1 MAKLVVM
8 PKLGLTMTEG
18 TVEAWLKNEGDEVK
32 EGEKLFSV
40 STDKLTNDIEAT
52 VSGKLLKI
60 LVPAGETVACLTP
73 VAVIGA
79 EGESYAAAPAK
90 TAAPAKA
97 EEKSAEGGGVL
108 VIGGGPG
115 GYVAAIR
122 AAQLGAKVTLAERA
136 EIGGTCLNRGC
147 MPTKALLH
155 SSEVYELATNSVDI
169 GIIGRDVAV
178 DWPRVQATRQSVS
191 DKLTGGVRAL
201 MRANKVTVV
210 EGEAKFTGPKTVKVG
225 DKTLN
230 PDKIIIAVGS
240 KPVMP
245 PIPGLKECPA
255 CIDSTAC
262 LKLDHI
268 PESLVVI
275 GGGVIGVELGS
286 VYRRFGSKVSVLELQ
301 DRILP
306 QMDGE
311 LAELA
316 AAQLVA
322 EGMDLR
328 TGAKV
333 TRVDTTTNGAAVH
346 AEIGGKDT
354 VFEAEKVLVCVG
366 RSPNLEGLGL
376 DKAGIAV
383 EGGFIKVDKRLET
396 SVPGVFAVGDCS
408 GRLMLAHAAMAM
420 GEAAAENAMGGEA
433 GFNED
438 MSPACAYV
446 GPEIA
451 GVGYTEERAK
461 ELGIE
466 YIVGRFPTSA
476 NGRSLVSGCTGG
488 LIKVLAG
495 PKFGEI
501 LGVHILAPSATELIE
516 EAALAIRLEATLDE
530 LTDTIHCHPTV
541 AEALRGGPGR
551 AEAGHTHPEQEV
563 RRRKPCSMRH
573 SYS

>member
-1 MAKLVVM
+1 MAKEVVM

-155 SSEVYELATNSVDI
+155 SSEVYELATNSADI

-210 EGEAKFTGPKTVKVG
+210 EGEAKFTGPKTVEVG
-225 DKTLN
+225 GKTLN

-262 LKLDHI
+262 LKMDHI

-541 AEALRGGPGR
+541 AEALREAALAAQKR
-551 AEAGHTHPEQEV
+551 AIHIPN
-563 RRRKPCSMRH
+563 KK
-573 SYS
+573 

>member
-1 MAKLVVM
+1 MAKEVVM

-79 EGESYAAAPAK
+79 EGESYATAPAK
-90 TAAPAKA
+90 TAAPA
-97 EEKSAEGGGVL
+97 EKSAEGGGVL

-541 AEALRGGPGR
+541 AEALREAALAAQKR
-551 AEAGHTHPEQEV
+551 AIHIPN
-563 RRRKPCSMRH
+563 KK
-573 SYS
+573 

>member
-1 MAKLVVM
+1 MAKEVVM

-155 SSEVYELATNSVDI
+155 SSEVYELATNSADI

-210 EGEAKFTGPKTVKVG
+210 EGEAKFTGPKTVEVG
-225 DKTLN
+225 GKTLN

-383 EGGFIKVDKRLET
+383 DGGFIKVDKRLET

-541 AEALRGGPGR
+541 AEALREAALAAQKR
-551 AEAGHTHPEQEV
+551 AIHIPN
-563 RRRKPCSMRH
+563 KK
-573 SYS
+573 

>member
-1 MAKLVVM
+1 MAKEVVM

-18 TVEAWLKNEGDEVK
+18 TVEAWIKNEGDEVK

-155 SSEVYELATNSVDI
+155 SSEVYELATNSADI

-210 EGEAKFTGPKTVKVG
+210 EGEAKFTGPKTVEVG
-225 DKTLN
+225 GKTLN

-541 AEALRGGPGR
+541 AEALREAALAAQKR
-551 AEAGHTHPEQEV
+551 AIHIPN
-563 RRRKPCSMRH
+563 KK
-573 SYS
+573 

>member
-1 MAKLVVM
+1 MAKEVVM

-155 SSEVYELATNSVDI
+155 SSEVYELATNSADI

-230 PDKIIIAVGS
+230 PNKIIIAVGS

-541 AEALRGGPGR
+541 AEALREAALAAQKR
-551 AEAGHTHPEQEV
+551 AIHIPN
-563 RRRKPCSMRH
+563 KK
-573 SYS
+573 

>member
-1 MAKLVVM
+1 MAKEVVM

-52 VSGKLLKI
+52 VSGKLLNI

-155 SSEVYELATNSVDI
+155 SSEVYELATNSADI

-541 AEALRGGPGR
+541 AEALREAALAAQKR
-551 AEAGHTHPEQEV
+551 AIHIPN
-563 RRRKPCSMRH
+563 KK
-573 SYS
+573 

>member
-1 MAKLVVM
+1 MAKEVVM

-262 LKLDHI
+262 LKMDHI

-541 AEALRGGPGR
+541 AEALREAALAAQKR
-551 AEAGHTHPEQEV
+551 AIHIPN
-563 RRRKPCSMRH
+563 KK
-573 SYS
+573 

>member
-1 MAKLVVM
+1 MAKEVVM

-155 SSEVYELATNSVDI
+155 SSEVYELATNSADI

-210 EGEAKFTGPKTVKVG
+210 EGEAKFTGPKTVEVG
-225 DKTLN
+225 GKTLT

-541 AEALRGGPGR
+541 AEALREAALAAQKR
-551 AEAGHTHPEQEV
+551 AIHIPN
-563 RRRKPCSMRH
+563 KK
-573 SYS
+573 

>member
-1 MAKLVVM
+1 MAKEVVM

-210 EGEAKFTGPKTVKVG
+210 EGEAKFTGPKTVEVG
-225 DKTLN
+225 GKTLN

-286 VYRRFGSKVSVLELQ
+286 VYRRFGAKVSVLELQ

-541 AEALRGGPGR
+541 AEALREAALAAQKR
-551 AEAGHTHPEQEV
+551 AIHIPN
-563 RRRKPCSMRH
+563 KK
-573 SYS
+573 

>member
-1 MAKLVVM
+1 MAKEVVM

-210 EGEAKFTGPKTVKVG
+210 EGEAKFTGPKTVEVG
-225 DKTLN
+225 GKTLN

-383 EGGFIKVDKRLET
+383 EGGFIRVDKRLET

-420 GEAAAENAMGGEA
+420 GAAAAENAMGGEA

-541 AEALRGGPGR
+541 AEALREAALAAQKR
-551 AEAGHTHPEQEV
+551 AIHIPN
-563 RRRKPCSMRH
+563 KK
-573 SYS
+573 

>member
-1 MAKLVVM
+1 MAKEVVM

-210 EGEAKFTGPKTVKVG
+210 EGEAKFTGPKTVEVG
-225 DKTLN
+225 GKTLN

-383 EGGFIKVDKRLET
+383 EGGFIRVDKRLET

-541 AEALRGGPGR
+541 AEALREAALAAQKR
-551 AEAGHTHPEQEV
+551 AIHIPN
-563 RRRKPCSMRH
+563 KK
-573 SYS
+573 

>member
-1 MAKLVVM
+1 MAKEVVM

-155 SSEVYELATNSVDI
+155 SSEVYELATNSADI

-210 EGEAKFTGPKTVKVG
+210 EGEAKFTGPKTFKVG

-541 AEALRGGPGR
+541 AEALREAALAAQKR
-551 AEAGHTHPEQEV
+551 AIHIPN
-563 RRRKPCSMRH
+563 KK
-573 SYS
+573 